1 MQGFIER
8 RARSAADGYGARA
21 PPRASFVL
29 EGAQVACENGANTS
43 SAADVFLTLPTLDG
57 VVGTVDAAREARALV
72 WRLRRRTTYQPHMAS
87 LPAGVGGSPAARRL
101 MLSQQAEKKALA
113 AQLALDYPAPSVRY
127 THRLSIDS
135 HEAFKAAS
143 RLYGRTITCRDAAQ
157 LHVFERGA
165 CRTGDVVPYSPKVV
179 RWRGR
184 GEEEED

>member
-1 MQGFIER
+1 M
-8 RARSAADGYGARA
+8 
-21 PPRASFVL
+21 
-29 EGAQVACENGANTS
+29 ACENGANTS

-87 LPAGVGGSPAARRL
+87 LPTGVGGSPAARRL